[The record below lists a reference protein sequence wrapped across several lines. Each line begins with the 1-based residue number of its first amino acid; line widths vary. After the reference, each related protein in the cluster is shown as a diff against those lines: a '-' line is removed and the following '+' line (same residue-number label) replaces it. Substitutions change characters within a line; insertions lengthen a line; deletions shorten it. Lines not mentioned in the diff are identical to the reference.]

1 MNSTNEQTNEVE
13 RLRSD
18 SEILAEMWH
27 CGDEENCNCYQPQ
40 ITERQKNGYLIQE
53 MESGPFHSDPDQ
65 DEWKEQVSWLL
76 KRARELQV
84 ANLSEIEERYENYE

>member
-1 MNSTNEQTNEVE
+1 MNQPQTPDNKVA

-40 ITERQKNGYLIQE
+40 ITERHKNGYLIQE

-65 DEWKEQVSWLL
+65 DEWKGQVSWLL
-76 KRARELQV
+76 KRARELKV
-84 ANLSEIEERYENYE
+84 DNLTEIEERYKNYE